1 MSDRLLGSC
10 FLPCVTDDPVNHK
23 GLFFAF
29 DADFSNPIEH
39 EAIPKI
45 AFRAFIDQDPA
56 QSSTRRLLNKTPIQ
70 AFQSRRRIH
79 RITDRRVFESLRSA
93 DTPGNNESS
102 VNPNPHPDRR
112 EPLLF
117 M

>member
-1 MSDRLLGSC
+1 
-10 FLPCVTDDPVNHK
+10 VTDDPVHHK

-39 EAIPKI
+39 DAIPTI
-45 AFRAFIDQDPA
+45 ACRALVDQDPA
-56 QSSTRRLLNKTPIQ
+56 QSPTRRLLNDIPIH

-79 RITDRRVFESLRSA
+79 RITDRRVFESIRSP
-93 DTPGNNESS
+93 DTPGNDKTG

-112 EPLLF
+112 ETLSFMLEVEPMHLLLHG
-117 M
+117 